1 MSGLDPVDLARVALE
16 ARAHEELDER
26 ALEVLAP
33 VLGEGPARQVLAG
46 AADVSAA
53 GDEARLVRDAAAL
66 LHTARQ
72 RIEAEQHLRETN
84 AKLAASERLA
94 TLLLESAGEGLY
106 AIDLEGRCTAAN
118 REAVRLLGY
127 DHEGELLG
135 RNMHE
140 LVHHTRPDGTPYPE
154 EECRIFK
161 AYREGRGVVT
171 DDEVLFR
178 KDGSSFPVEY
188 RSFPIQLEDGQVD
201 GSVLT
206 FFDITDRK
214 ASEQKLRRFYA
225 ERRATALALHDDVVQ
240 ALATANYALALGEAE
255 TTTRALEEALLSSQA
270 LVAQLLADTQI
281 DQHVLV
287 RDEPPTRDQRPA
299 PDEPATS
306 HEERPA

>member
-1 MSGLDPVDLARVALE
+1 VSLDPVGLARVALE
-16 ARAHEELDER
+16 ARGREELDER

-33 VLGEGPARQVLAG
+33 VLGEDAAGQELAG

-72 RIEAEQHLRETN
+72 RIEAEQQLREAN
-84 AKLAASERLA
+84 ARLAASERLA

-127 DHEGELLG
+127 EHEGELLG
-135 RNMHE
+135 RNMHQ

-154 EECRIFK
+154 QECRIFQ
-161 AYREGRGVVT
+161 AYREGRGIVV
-171 DDEVLFR
+171 DDELLFR
-178 KDGSSFPVEY
+178 EDGTSFPVEY
-188 RSFPIQLEDGQVD
+188 RSFPIELDDGRIE

-206 FFDITDRK
+206 FFDITERK
-214 ASEQKLRRFYA
+214 AAEEQLRRFHA
-225 ERRATALALHDDVVQ
+225 QRRATALALHDDVVQ

-255 TTTRALEEALLSSQA
+255 TSTRALEEALLSSQA
-270 LVAQLLADTQI
+270 LVAQLLADTEI
-281 DQHVLV
+281 DEHVLV
-287 RDEPPTRDQRPA
+287 RDEPRTTD
-299 PDEPATS
+299 
-306 HEERPA
+306 ERPSLGERSDDEQPT